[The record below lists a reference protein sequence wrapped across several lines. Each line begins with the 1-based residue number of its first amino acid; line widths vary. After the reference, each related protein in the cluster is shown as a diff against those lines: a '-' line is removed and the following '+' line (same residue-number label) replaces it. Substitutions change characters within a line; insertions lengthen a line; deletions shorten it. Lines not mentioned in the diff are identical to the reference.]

1 MKLCQDSKKNNL
13 PDFKIEKLFTQ
24 KVIGLDEVG
33 RGPLAGP
40 VISCAFI
47 FFDTSIDLKD
57 LYFID
62 DSKKLSLKKKYL
74 AMKKIFNLKKQK
86 KINFKLGMASVA
98 EIDNHNILEA
108 TKISMRIAIKK
119 LNLSSAQLIID
130 GNIDLGLDMYPNK
143 GIIKGDQKSFSIAA
157 ASIVAKVHR
166 DRYMK
171 FLSHF
176 YPHYDWSSNS
186 GYGTKKHIEQ
196 IHKNGITVHHRK
208 SFEPIKSLIHSK

>member
-1 MKLCQDSKKNNL
+1 M
-13 PDFKIEKLFTQ
+13 PDFKIEKLFNQ

-47 FFDTSIDLKD
+47 FFDTSIDPKD

-62 DSKKLSLKKKYL
+62 DSKKLSLKKRYL
-74 AMKKIFNLKKQK
+74 AINKIFNLKKKK
-86 KINFKLGMASVA
+86 KINFKLGMSSVV
-98 EIDNHNILEA
+98 EIDNHNILKA
-108 TKISMRIAIKK
+108 TKISMKRAIRK
-119 LNLSSAQLIID
+119 LDLPSSQLIID
-130 GNIDLGLDMYPNK
+130 GNIDLELDEYPSK

-157 ASIVAKVHR
+157 ASIIAKIHR

-176 YPHYDWSSNS
+176 YPHYDWFSNA
-186 GYGTKKHIEQ
+186 GYGTQKHIEQ
-196 IHKNGITVHHRK
+196 IHKNGITIHHRK